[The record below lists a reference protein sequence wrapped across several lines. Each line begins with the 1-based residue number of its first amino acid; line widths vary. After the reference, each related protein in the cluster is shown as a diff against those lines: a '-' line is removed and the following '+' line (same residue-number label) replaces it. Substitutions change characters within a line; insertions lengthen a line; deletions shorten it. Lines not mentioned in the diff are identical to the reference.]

1 MNYISLVLRKRCSLT
16 LNEAD
21 GESGAGLSL
30 FLLQPISCDVGQSKA
45 FVLPGGRS
53 ERRQLNPAS
62 KIYFCVI
69 LHNTLNFGHPELP
82 YL

>member
-30 FLLQPISCDVGQSKA
+30 FLL
-45 FVLPGGRS
+45 
-53 ERRQLNPAS
+53 
-62 KIYFCVI
+62 
-69 LHNTLNFGHPELP
+69 
-82 YL
+82 